1 MTETTITE
9 LINQYGYFAIAFLIA
24 FENIFPPI
32 PSELVLVFT
41 GYLTLTSKL
50 TIWGSV
56 LAATAGAFVGAF
68 VGAVVLYGVGR
79 LLNVRQIER
88 LLAGRVGKLLRL
100 KPADV
105 DKAAAYF
112 NRRGGWAILIGR
124 CIPVVR
130 SLVSIP
136 AGMTAYPFA
145 KFSGLT
151 ILGTLVWNTVLILVG
166 HFAGG
171 AWTTILAI
179 IDQWLVVIIVAVAVV
194 LGCYLYYRFARNS
207 TKNQD

>member
-56 LAATAGAFVGAF
+56 LAATAGAF

-151 ILGTLVWNTVLILVG
+151 ILGTLIWNTVLILVG

-171 AWTTILAI
+171 AWNTILAI
-179 IDQWLVVIIVAVAVV
+179 IDQWLVVIIVAVAVI